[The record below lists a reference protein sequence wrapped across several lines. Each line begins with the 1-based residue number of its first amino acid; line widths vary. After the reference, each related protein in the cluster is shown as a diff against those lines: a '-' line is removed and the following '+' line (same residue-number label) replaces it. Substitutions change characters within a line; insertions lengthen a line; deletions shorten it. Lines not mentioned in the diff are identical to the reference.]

1 MQLNY
6 FLFSHWFLSAWK
18 ILFDFNGS
26 FEPVCWFCALK
37 ALSHDVCEKESSMN
51 GIDDLV
57 IVVDPKPTQRAFN
70 FARMRAEAL
79 NGGIRQDQAQ
89 SCMYSHQSS
98 KDCLADKNNGFPY
111 RFLGGVPSWDVLK
124 LPSTVETEIRIYT
137 DSELKAELIYNGF
150 PR

>member
-1 MQLNY
+1 MKAV
-6 FLFSHWFLSAWK
+6 SH
-18 ILFDFNGS
+18 
-26 FEPVCWFCALK
+26 
-37 ALSHDVCEKESSMN
+37 HVCEKDSSRN

-57 IVVDPKPTQRAFN
+57 IVVDLKPTQRAFN